1 LIHKEVGI
9 LNDGD
14 LIFNTRL
21 DTAGLKSGLQGAGG
35 EILKMS
41 TQAAAKIGEISLA
54 AAGAATA
61 AIAALSKSA
70 IECYGDY
77 EQLIGGVE
85 TLFKDSADVIKGY
98 SEEAFRTVGMSA
110 NEYMETVTGFSAS
123 LISSM
128 GNDTEAAAEKANT
141 ALSDMSDNANKMG
154 SDLESIK
161 NAYSGFSKQNYTML
175 DNLKIGYGGTKSEM
189 ERLLADAEKLQ
200 KSKGIDVSYDI
211 SSFADIV
218 DAIHVIQTEM
228 DITGTTAKEA
238 SSTIQGSI
246 SAAKA
251 AWQNLLTGMSDPT
264 QDFDKLL
271 NDVVESVVTVSDN
284 LAPRIMAVL
293 PTMATG
299 ITELTENLLPLIPET
314 VEQMLPSVIDGANSI
329 VSALLNTLSSFADTA
344 IPIVTENA
352 DEIIGTLI
360 SGIVSAAPN
369 LAGSAAQLCTSIAEA
384 ILSNADIIT
393 EGASDIVTALADG
406 ISDNLDSLI
415 PSAIDAAL
423 TVAETIL
430 DNADKLSEAA
440 ASLIDGLA
448 NGITASI
455 PILAEK
461 APDIVSKLFDALVD
475 SSEILIDAGVDFC
488 TVIADE
494 LIHYDWSTAAE
505 QMMLSL
511 SDAVDNAQ
519 KHVMLGIDNLLGGD
533 VYGGDINNVAST
545 AMVGYMRDGIDDT
558 VQMIEDGQ
566 KAVSEA
572 YDKGMQEINE
582 HFGLTAADMS
592 GKEWLEAEAER
603 EANAKAVLEREKK
616 RAEEWKKAQENSAA
630 ENQSAAEA
638 ISEQRT
644 LAETAAE
651 QMNDEELKSQWQKLD
666 HEYAMGIIADEDALY
681 QKRLE
686 LLRKYGDES
695 NTEHWGYYEKLRAY
709 EQEQQKKALDDREDS
724 QNKAI
729 KSAGESLDDLNAIYQ
744 KKYSDMLTAQND
756 YRSRLMAVGG
766 SVFSVENETDEDGNE
781 TTIYKVNDIEKQIAA
796 MEKYH
801 ADIKAL
807 KEDGASAALLEEL
820 NSMSAEDG
828 AKMAEYLAGM
838 SEEERQKV
846 IELYK
851 RKEQIADDLSA
862 DLYAKDA
869 ENMQN
874 AFAAALTDMG
884 VNAYD
889 SGAAAAEQFASGF
902 GGKLSE
908 LMNISAFTQVSGTV
922 ATEVSYKNAAENSG
936 NRNVNVNVEVT
947 GGDLTLDSKVCG
959 EYSLDY
965 TQSVNVQ
972 KGR

>member
-1 LIHKEVGI
+1 M
-9 LNDGD
+9 NDGD

-35 EILKMS
+35 EILKTS

-110 NEYMETVTGFSAS
+110 NEYMETVTGFAAS

-154 SDLESIK
+154 SNLESIK

-200 KSKGIDVSYDI
+200 KSKGVDVSYDI

-406 ISDNLDSLI
+406 ISDNLDSLV

-430 DNADKLSEAA
+430 ENADKLSEAA

-566 KAVSEA
+566 KAVSDA

-582 HFGLTAADMS
+582 HFGMTAADMS

-651 QMNDEELKSQWQKLD
+651 QMNDEELKNQWQKID

-709 EQEQQKKALDDREDS
+709 EQEQQKKALDDLEDS

-729 KSAGESLDDLNAIYQ
+729 KSAGESLDDLNALYQ
-744 KKYSDMLTAQND
+744 KKYSDMLTAQSD

-766 SVFSVENETDEDGNE
+766 SVFSVEKETDEDGNE

-902 GGKLSE
+902 SGKLSE